1 MHKESFSACCSG
13 QIAPPL
19 LLHRLIAFTRGK
31 VPPPSRDEISSSRP
45 RCTDGPPLPAP
56 SVNTPLLSLP
66 RVSRERERGTPNLR
80 IFARE
85 DANFPR
91 PVTRSNRGIPS
102 FLPLLLIVP
111 RDVSRDWR
119 YDTVGNGVFFVSL
132 SLSLSFSRIE
142 FNQDPARSRLSF
154 CFEVDV
160 GESRLTGKVGNWRP
174 RKRNNLCFLASI
186 VRYPP
191 PRLIG
196 RGKSKQYHSSVINR
210 LN

>member
-1 MHKESFSACCSG
+1 MLFRTNCAAAAAPSLNCVYSG
-13 QIAPPL
+13 
-19 LLHRLIAFTRGK
+19 K
-31 VPPPSRDEISSSRP
+31 SSSSSRP

-132 SLSLSFSRIE
+132 SLSFFFENRIQSRSGPIEIE
-142 FNQDPARSRLSF
+142 FLFRGGCRRESID
-154 CFEVDV
+154 
-160 GESRLTGKVGNWRP
+160 GESG
-174 RKRNNLCFLASI
+174 
-186 VRYPP
+186 
-191 PRLIG
+191 
-196 RGKSKQYHSSVINR
+196 
-210 LN
+210 